1 MVRVM
6 TQSAKPLDSLFQAL
20 ADPTRRA
27 VVARLGRGEAP
38 VKELAQPFD
47 MALPSFLQHLGVLEG
62 AGLIESRKEG
72 RVRTC
77 SLRPD
82 ALAAAE
88 RWFAEQRAM
97 WEGRYD
103 NLDALLVQMQET
115 PDDT

>member
-6 TQSAKPLDSLFQAL
+6 TQSARPLDSLFQAL